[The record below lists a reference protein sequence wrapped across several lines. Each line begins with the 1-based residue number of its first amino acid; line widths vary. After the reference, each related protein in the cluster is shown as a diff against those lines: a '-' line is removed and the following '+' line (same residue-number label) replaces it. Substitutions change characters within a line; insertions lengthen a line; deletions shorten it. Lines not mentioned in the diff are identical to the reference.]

1 MKLSSIR
8 SLAVCFVLIAACTP
22 DALPPAVSVVSGE
35 SSYVALDLEL
45 TQFKDDFNA
54 MADKLRLV
62 FISGPSCG
70 ICLRGMDDLNQSIV
84 AAIQDDPR
92 VHTLVLYVPALGAN
106 EEHAKAAVSLLPGP
120 RVSHYWDGSGMSGL
134 EYQDTLGIEMYAWDV
149 WMIYEPGA
157 QWDDVSDPPQP
168 AFWQHQLPGLP
179 EDKKLDA
186 EEFAAVVI
194 EKLSALPPATES
206 TRFAAARDSE
216 VGLLKVAQ
224 PRSFIL
230 RQHHRS
236 RGGYRKLKSIVS
248 IRYEGETQVND
259 QTYSLTIDTSRPHHY
274 RRTTA
279 SGTASGTVNWDGAKV
294 EADGSV
300 MSLPREFVDE
310 LLASHDFDGWMTEW
324 KDKGHQLRRLGMRK
338 FDGRLPWIMEA
349 ELANGRTWHIY
360 VDSHT
365 GDVFRQALIDADDQ
379 ESLVVEFDAF
389 DEIQGYRLPTEV
401 RYYRGKTLLAT
412 DRFDSIAITASE
424 PKSTNGDST

>member
-22 DALPPAVSVVSGE
+22 DALPPADSEVTSE

-120 RVSHYWDGSGMSGL
+120 RVRHYWDGSGMSGL
-134 EYQDTLGIEMYAWDV
+134 EFQDTLDIEMYAWDV

-186 EEFAAVVI
+186 EDFAAVVI